1 MNPDIEPILA
11 TARDLYGR
19 VVYTHETHERE
30 RIICSAKVST
40 TNRRNTILAT
50 ATTVLAVVSATLPGP
65 VVLIL
70 RPLQRVRPQHSRS
83 GSPVP
88 TPPEKKCRTE

>member
-50 ATTVLAVVSATLPGP
+50 ATTYWLL
-65 VVLIL
+65 
-70 RPLQRVRPQHSRS
+70 
-83 GSPVP
+83 SP
-88 TPPEKKCRTE
+88 PPCPARLF